1 MHYFLSR
8 QLMAMQAITPHRQ
21 EKYTNIMHEVF
32 EKTINV
38 SKARI
43 DNIDQDR
50 KKKQRIETR
59 DDHKYAEGGRSSLS
73 TVNLAFPP
81 RVPQPSF
88 QNVGIRTR
96 LNNEN
101 AKTIQYESS
110 SSRKSIVTVGS
121 GHSTNVSSPDVNA
134 AKMNKIRVTI
144 NTAHLQIQAF
154 SVTRDQRTSS
164 LVPNPHWY
172 L

>member
-1 MHYFLSR
+1 MYSSSMFLCSLTHLCTYITAFFGWFCITTNKYITMHYFLSR

-96 LNNEN
+96 LNNGN

-121 GHSTNVSSPDVNA
+121 GHSTNVSSPE
-134 AKMNKIRVTI
+134 
-144 NTAHLQIQAF
+144 
-154 SVTRDQRTSS
+154 TSMQ
-164 LVPNPHWY
+164 PK
-172 L
+172 

>member
-1 MHYFLSR
+1 MANKAMSLSQLLSTSFTASMYSSSMFLCSLTHLCTYITAFFGWFCITTNKYITMHYFLSR

-73 TVNLAFPP
+73 TVNLAFPLEC
-81 RVPQPSF
+81 PS
-88 QNVGIRTR
+88 
-96 LNNEN
+96 LPS
-101 AKTIQYESS
+101 KMS
-110 SSRKSIVTVGS
+110 GS
-121 GHSTNVSSPDVNA
+121 EHD
-134 AKMNKIRVTI
+134 
-144 NTAHLQIQAF
+144 
-154 SVTRDQRTSS
+154 
-164 LVPNPHWY
+164 
-172 L
+172 